1 MSQRTPLPGSKPGI
15 YQRGKDKTAGRAAPV
30 IAAALGP
37 SERVLVGARVESG
50 ISRWWLLLS
59 SYAAFLRKYYYMALT
74 DYHVVLC
81 RNSFWTGRPR
91 RVESST
97 PRDQVQVAS
106 YKPGVVFGSFRY
118 SYPGRKKPML
128 IRVHRI
134 YRPEI
139 ESMLGQLGVF
149 SPGYGAAPTALP
161 DGSVYG
167 GPPPS
172 LPPGQ
177 QYGPP
182 QGQQYGPPQGQ
193 QFAPPPGQQYGPP
206 QGQPYGPPQG
216 QQYGPPQGQQFGQ
229 PQGQPYPPQHGQ
241 SYGQQYG
248 PPPGR

>member
-1 MSQRTPLPGSKPGI
+1 MSQPPAPGGKPGF
-15 YQRGKDKTAGRAAPV
+15 YQRGKDKTAQRAAPV

-37 SERVLVGARVESG
+37 SEQVLTGARVESG
-50 ISRWWLLLS
+50 VSRWWLLLS

-91 RVESST
+91 RVESAT
-97 PRDQVQVAS
+97 PRDQVRVTS
-106 YKPGVVFGSFRY
+106 YKQGVVFGSFRY
-118 SYPGRKKPML
+118 AYPGRNKPML

-149 SPGYGAAPTALP
+149 SPGYGAVPAALP

-167 GPPPS
+167 GPPPGL
-172 LPPGQ
+172 LPGQQPYQPVPGQ

-182 QGQQYGPPQGQ
+182 QGQFG
-193 QFAPPPGQQYGPP
+193 PPPGQPP
-206 QGQPYGPPQG
+206 APP
-216 QQYGPPQGQQFGQ
+216 P
-229 PQGQPYPPQHGQ
+229 GQ

-248 PPPGR
+248 PPPGQQFGPPPGQ